1 MNTRANLNTAQ
12 TTRSRKRFFL
22 MPWLL
27 SHLQSLFYSLGHI
40 YRNPANNLM
49 TAAVIGISLALP
61 FGLYLMLE
69 NAKQVGEGWQGSPR
83 ISLFLQDDVSTTE
96 AEVLAADL
104 RKLSR
109 ISSVEVVDPDAAL
122 AEFKASS
129 GFGDALNA
137 LDANPLPH
145 VLLIQPAFLLDQADA
160 DKLLNNLKTRNE
172 VHLAQYDQEWV
183 QRLQAIMV
191 ITQRGVIILSS
202 MLAFAVIVVVGN
214 TIRLGIHNR
223 REEIEIG
230 KLFGATDGFIRRPFL
245 YTGMFYGL
253 AGSIMAW
260 LLLTICF
267 TLLSTP
273 VSQLSALY
281 HSGFELSGLN
291 LAGSLLL
298 LLTGIVLGLAG
309 SWLAVRRYLRQMDS
323 SQ

>member
-1 MNTRANLNTAQ
+1 MRAKVMPQQ
-12 TTRSRKRFFL
+12 TSRGNRRFFL

-61 FGLYLMLE
+61 FGLYLLLE
-69 NAKQVGEGWQGSPR
+69 NVKQVGEGWQGSPR
-83 ISLFLQDDVSTTE
+83 ISLFLKVDVTDKD
-96 AEVLAADL
+96 AEMLAADL

-109 ISSVEVVDPDAAL
+109 ISFVDVVDPDAAL
-122 AEFKASS
+122 EEFKSTS

-137 LDANPLPH
+137 LESNPLPH
-145 VLLIQPAFLLDQADA
+145 VLLIQPAFLLNDGDA
-160 DKLLNNLKTRNE
+160 SKLLDNLRQRKE
-172 VHLAQYDQEWV
+172 VELAQYDQEWV
-183 QRLQAIMV
+183 QRLQGIML

-202 MLAFAVIVVVGN
+202 MLAFAVLLVVGN

-253 AGSIMAW
+253 AGSLMAW
-260 LLLTICF
+260 LLITVCF
-267 TLLSTP
+267 SLLRAP

-281 HSGFELSGLN
+281 HSSFEMNGLD
-291 LAGSLLL
+291 LVGTLLL
-298 LLTGIVLGLAG
+298 LLTGCVLGLIG
-309 SWLAVRRYLRQMDS
+309 SWFAVRRYLRQMDTPH
-323 SQ
+323 